1 MLQRLKKR
9 REQEADK
16 VVRKVQQQKFTRLF
30 VLLNQHLKKRDKKV
44 IMKELMQ
51 YENTLREENNQ
62 ETKPID

>member
-30 VLLNQHLKKRDKKV
+30 MLLNQHLKKRDKKV
-44 IMKELMQ
+44 IMKELM
-51 YENTLREENNQ
+51 
-62 ETKPID
+62 